1 MSERLLV
8 LKDRQEVA
16 KDTMAFRFDTV
27 GAGYTFRPGQNAD
40 FTLLNPPEIDGEG
53 NVRTL
58 SFATSPND
66 QKSFMVAMRMRNT
79 AFKKSLQAIPIGSRV
94 KVSAPMGSFTL
105 HKDSSRPAV
114 FLAGGIGITP
124 MLSMIGWAIEEKLPH
139 KIYLFYSNRT
149 PQEAPFTDRLEE
161 WARQNPNFKL
171 IATVTRS
178 NGFSGVFERGRI
190 NEEKLT
196 QWVPELQTPI
206 YYVAGPPG
214 MVAAMRLLLDSLGV
228 SEDNIKTE
236 EFAGY

>member
-1 MSERLLV
+1 MSDYLLV
-8 LKDRQEVA
+8 LKDREKVA

-40 FTLLNPPEIDGEG
+40 FSLVNPPETDDQG

-66 QKSFMVAMRMRNT
+66 RASFTVAMRMRNT
-79 AFKKSLQAIPIGSRV
+79 AFKNSLQAIPIGARV
-94 KVSAPMGSFTL
+94 KVSRPMGSFTL
-105 HKDSSRPAV
+105 HKDSSKPAV

-124 MLSMIGWAIEEKLPH
+124 MLSMIGWATEEKLPH
-139 KIYLFYSNRT
+139 KMYLFYSNRT
-149 PQEAPFTDRLEE
+149 PQEAPFMDRLEE

-171 IATVTRS
+171 IATVTRDY
-178 NGFSGVFERGRI
+178 NFSWLYELGRI
-190 NEEKLT
+190 NRDMLT
-196 QWVPELQTPI
+196 KHLAEIQTPI
-206 YYVAGPPG
+206 YYLAGPPG
-214 MVAAMRLLLDSLGV
+214 MVTAMLLLLDSIGV